1 MIVIREI
8 ELSDEKEFVR
18 FENRYKA
25 ECGNELVPFSLNPR
39 NLSYA
44 DFFAELV
51 RLKDKATCPEG
62 YVPATYYL
70 MYHDGKIVGAINLRR
85 GDNESIL
92 NRAGHIG
99 YGVAPWERNKGY
111 ATQGLKLCLNE
122 ARKAGFHRVLLTSDL
137 DNAASQRVIAKCGG
151 IFERENDN
159 KKLFWINLD

>member
-1 MIVIREI
+1 MIIIKEI

-25 ECGNELVPFSLNPR
+25 ECGNEPVPFSLNPR

-44 DFFAELV
+44 EFFAELV
-51 RLKDKATCPEG
+51 KLKDKATCPEG

-70 MYHDGKIVGAINLRR
+70 MFDDGRIVGAINLRR
-85 GDNESIL
+85 GDNEFIL

-122 ARKAGFHRVLLTSDL
+122 ARKAGMNRVLLTTDL

-151 IFERENDN
+151 VFGRDN
-159 KKLFWINLD
+159 RDKKLFWIDLN